1 MLRPWFHYDIS
12 LLGREIAS
20 MDKDML
26 IREHH
31 ILIVSYCSH
40 PLWLILA
47 NNTLGYL
54 SSPSDLLLLLLL
66 IKIMNG
72 IFTL

>member
-1 MLRPWFHYDIS
+1 MLTPRFHYDIS
-12 LLGREIAS
+12 LLGRQIAS
-20 MDKDML
+20 MNKDML

-40 PLWLILA
+40 SLWLILA

-54 SSPSDLLLLLLL
+54 SSPSDLLLFLLL
-66 IKIMNG
+66 INIMKG